1 MKRDIRGEYG
11 TLVYQAAEKGI
22 AAVPVAASGVDVPTQ
37 YVLRST
43 ALITGGTYVF
53 LTDDSGIG
61 NRTRQTRRRRVCC
74 GSISNSCLVRVIG
87 ELYDGKERPA
97 VPYAQE
103 VKE

>member
-1 MKRDIRGEYG
+1 MKG
-11 TLVYQAAEKGI
+11 LVRRMLPCAF
-22 AAVPVAASGVDVPTQ
+22 AVLCMAFAFASCGASGVDVPTQ

-61 NRTRQTRRRRVCC
+61 NGHDKPVV
-74 GSISNSCLVRVIG
+74 GEFVVEYLNSCLVRVIG